1 MLKGLKVIVPMSLIL
16 DIQVLVS
23 QCIADMQYI
32 DMFKKEIVQSVPP
45 FLTHQC
51 DLMAKILSERK
62 RSAMNIINIT
72 RQFLKDEAIH
82 LETLTASH
90 LTTVECS
97 VNSKYQGYFNICSND
112 GPYFILS
119 TMEAGPLPFL
129 KSLVGLDPAPT
140 KSSVYVG
147 VRV

>member
-32 DMFKKEIVQSVPP
+32 DMFKKEIVRSVPP

-62 RSAMNIINIT
+62 CSVMNIMNIT

-97 VNSKYQGYFNICSND
+97 VNRKYQGYFNICSKSVVVR
-112 GPYFILS
+112 GSSWFVARRGSWLVVVRGLS
-119 TMEAGPLPFL
+119 WFMARHG
-129 KSLVGLDPAPT
+129 
-140 KSSVYVG
+140 
-147 VRV
+147 